1 MLEEYMQSSRV
12 PTLEETKVIEL
23 LVAKA
28 NYKKMDWKK
37 ELKVVDIPDGM
48 GSLLLIPQGQ
58 SNTKRLFKAQI
69 SEALFKDIDD
79 VDVLISLNIDQND
92 LLYEL
97 DIWKMNYGPLISFAN
112 LFTDNGNIKQ
122 TLSWE

>member
-1 MLEEYMQSSRV
+1 M
-12 PTLEETKVIEL
+12 KGEL
-23 LVAKA
+23 RRYAVV
-28 NYKKMDWKK
+28 NYHTTVVGK
-37 ELKVVDIPDGM
+37 EDCLFSVDIPDGM